1 MYSRYGN
8 HVSILNLVKKRDS
21 GREILV
27 GNAYDEAC
35 TMLIDYYS
43 NHHHHHHHRSMRL
56 KSNTTKKSGNFITK
70 LPLLIPGYLGA
81 VFRSPSKDTSNHHN
95 DGSSDTNTDTNTN
108 TNTDAIDSGDKK
120 IYSPSKLLFS
130 VREGYSDDD
139 DDDCDGNDIINDEDD
154 DDVNDDIKNTTRRQ
168 YVARINYNSYDLL
181 SEKHDKVSTIIT
193 IFTTIITIIIITIIQ
208 ERSRGSIQ
216 CIGSLK
222 RATFFIIRYHCYQ
235 PFCHHHHYHPY
246 Q

>member
-1 MYSRYGN
+1 
-8 HVSILNLVKKRDS
+8 LNLVKKRDS

-43 NHHHHHHHRSMRL
+43 NHHHHRSMKL
-56 KSNTTKKSGNFITK
+56 KSNTKKKSGNFITK

-81 VFRSPSKDTSNHHN
+81 VFRSPSKDASGTSNHHN
-95 DGSSDTNTDTNTN
+95 DGSSDAN
-108 TNTDAIDSGDKK
+108 TNTDAIDNDDKK

-139 DDDCDGNDIINDEDD
+139 DDCDGNNDNINDEDD
-154 DDVNDDIKNTTRRQ
+154 DDINDDTKNTTRRQ

-181 SEKHDKVSTIIT
+181 SEKHDKVSTI
-193 IFTTIITIIIITIIQ
+193 TTI
-208 ERSRGSIQ
+208 SPLS
-216 CIGSLK
+216 SLSSSLSSSL
-222 RATFFIIRYHCYQ
+222 Q
-235 PFCHHHHYHPY
+235 
-246 Q
+246 